1 MPYPGILVTRI
12 YSEYT
17 EDEYGS
23 FLQQPCRRQMVK
35 PWYPEKDG
43 NTATWATVRDKGK
56 KSTQSRTH
64 TTNTHTCIDV
74 HLHKPSLDMGEN
86 VHAGVGVCSH
96 IWTWRHLKAHMDL
109 DIWTIDVLQNVA
121 S

>member
-56 KSTQSRTH
+56 K
-64 TTNTHTCIDV
+64 
-74 HLHKPSLDMGEN
+74 
-86 VHAGVGVCSH
+86 
-96 IWTWRHLKAHMDL
+96 AHRAEPIL
-109 DIWTIDVLQNVA
+109 PTLTPV
-121 S
+121 